1 MSLGW
6 AVWPDLLL
14 QPEKRHKF
22 VLLHAL
28 SDCCFL
34 LQINIYVYIKNDQ

>member
-1 MSLGW
+1 MNLGW
-6 AVWPDLLL
+6 AAWLDLQL

-22 VLLHAL
+22 VLLRAL

-34 LQINIYVYIKNDQ
+34 LQINIYVYIENNQ

>member
-6 AVWPDLLL
+6 AVWLDLWC
-14 QPEKRHKF
+14 EKRQEL
-22 VLLHAL
+22 VLLCAL

-34 LQINIYVYIKNDQ
+34 LQINI